1 MLWLWRRLAAAAP
14 IGSPSQELPYA
25 DGMAQKEIS
34 KKKKKSVGYEQFEI
48 QSKELDL
55 KPVRGKINCIHLSIN
70 QGGDGDMK

>member
-1 MLWLWRRLAAAAP
+1 MPMVWLKKKF
-14 IGSPSQELPYA
+14 Q
-25 DGMAQKEIS
+25 
-34 KKKKKSVGYEQFEI
+34 KKKKSVGYEQFEI